1 MSLPEFKFALKMKE
15 SLPVLESF
23 ERVGALLVPLNV
35 TNFYVIPLYTTDIDI
50 IELSSWEELAQWV
63 RSTLLPDDD
72 FIAFS
77 FLWPTYKGIDV
88 AIYIEPES
96 VKMDCHAFA
105 LIYGEE
111 AFFDQ
116 FSELAKSMAVSFPTD
131 FAVGA
136 WEGWFGEDWIDES
149 LKNYDIWGQL
159 ETNFALTYIPTY
171 ASNLRSTYDQEYSV
185 LPSFIILSR
194 ERYEA
199 SKPYIPKMPVKF
211 HPFRR
216 EPILRVPKKPV
227 IKRIEELS
235 SGVVFLFIN
244 YPLNFEAVRRLKK
257 KGYWKELL
265 EGT

>member
-1 MSLPEFKFALKMKE
+1 
-15 SLPVLESF
+15 
-23 ERVGALLVPLNV
+23 
-35 TNFYVIPLYTTDIDI
+35 
-50 IELSSWEELAQWV
+50 
-63 RSTLLPDDD
+63 
-72 FIAFS
+72 
-77 FLWPTYKGIDV
+77 LWPTYKGIDV

-96 VKMDCHAFA
+96 VEMNCHAFA

>member
-1 MSLPEFKFALKMKE
+1 MSLPEFKFALKMQE
-15 SLPVLESF
+15 PLHVLESF
-23 ERVGALLVPLNV
+23 ERIGALSASLNI
-35 TNFYVIPLYTTDIDI
+35 TNFYIIPLYTTDII
-50 IELSSWEELAQWV
+50 KFSSWEELAQRV

-72 FIAFS
+72 FIAFH

-88 AIYIEPES
+88 AIYIEPER
-96 VKMDCHAFA
+96 VEMNCHAFA

-116 FSELAKSMAVSFPTD
+116 FSELAKSIAVSFPTD

-136 WEGWFGEDWIDES
+136 WEGWFGEYWIDES

-171 ASNLRSTYDQEYSV
+171 ASNLKSTFPFDQEYSV

-216 EPILRVPKKPV
+216 EPILCVPKKPV

-257 KGYWKELL
+257 KGYWKEPEL
-265 EGT
+265 

>member
-1 MSLPEFKFALKMKE
+1 MSLPKFKFALKMQE
-15 SLPVLESF
+15 PLPVLESF
-23 ERVGALLVPLNV
+23 ERIGALSAPLNI
-35 TNFYVIPLYTTDIDI
+35 TNFYIIPLYTTDII
-50 IELSSWEELAQWV
+50 KFSSWEELAQRV
-63 RSTLLPDDD
+63 RSTLLPDGD
-72 FIAFS
+72 FIAFR
-77 FLWPTYKGIDV
+77 FLCPTYKGIDV

-96 VKMDCHAFA
+96 VEMNCHAFA

-235 SGVVFLFIN
+235 SGVVFLWSS
-244 YPLNFEAVRRLKK
+244 YSLTTP
-257 KGYWKELL
+257 
-265 EGT
+265 